1 MGPLRSSPMS
11 VACTYSCDGEQVP
24 TSKIGQ
30 AQVCKPLLASH
41 LLMPHWPN
49 KMRGQAWILW
59 VEKQTPSLTGK
70 VAGSPSKTASIPKP
84 AFDNIPEPAFANIPP
99 YLCPGFM
106 RKYLPQTVFHSV
118 LLLSI
123 CLLNTC

>member
-70 VAGSPSKTASIPKP
+70 VAGSPSKTATVTSASI
-84 AFDNIPEPAFANIPP
+84 
-99 YLCPGFM
+99 
-106 RKYLPQTVFHSV
+106 
-118 LLLSI
+118 
-123 CLLNTC
+123 